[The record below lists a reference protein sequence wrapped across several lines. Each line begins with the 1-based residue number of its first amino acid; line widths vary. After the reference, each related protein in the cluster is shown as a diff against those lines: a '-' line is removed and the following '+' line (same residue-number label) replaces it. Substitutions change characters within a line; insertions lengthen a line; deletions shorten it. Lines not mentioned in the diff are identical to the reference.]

1 LRSADHDV
9 ARYLVVL
16 ALADQRDAIEVLR
29 LYFVE
34 NVSPSE
40 IEARLNV
47 ARSRVQGYVQRV
59 REKVGSQMAHTL
71 LRRLIPKLRAVAP
84 IANGRRCTL
93 CNELVVNMPLT
104 VHITLFHK
112 DYVDKVTRDILD
124 GGGKG

>member
-1 LRSADHDV
+1 LRSAEDV
-9 ARYLVVL
+9 ARYLVTL

-34 NVSPSE
+34 NASPSE

-59 REKVGSQMAHTL
+59 REKVGSQRAHTL
-71 LRRLIPKLRAVAP
+71 LRQLLPKLKSVAP
-84 IANGRRCTL
+84 IANGRRCVL
-93 CNELVVNMPLT
+93 CSEPVVNMPLT
-104 VHITLFHK
+104 VHIILFHK
-112 DYVDKVTRDILD
+112 DYVDRIVRDILD

>member
-1 LRSADHDV
+1 MRSADHDV

-40 IEARLNV
+40 IEARLNI

-59 REKVGSQMAHTL
+59 REKVGSQRAHVL
-71 LRRLIPKLRAVAP
+71 LKQLVPKLKTVAP
-84 IANGRRCTL
+84 IVNGRGCVL

-104 VHITLFHK
+104 VHIILFHK

-124 GGGKG
+124 GGVKG

>member
-1 LRSADHDV
+1 MRGAEDV
-9 ARYLVVL
+9 ARYLVTL
-16 ALADQRDAIEVLR
+16 ALADQRDAVEVLR

-40 IEARLNV
+40 IEGRLNI

-59 REKVGSQMAHTL
+59 REKVGSQKASIL
-71 LRRLIPKLRAVAP
+71 LRQLMPKLKAVAP
-84 IANGRRCTL
+84 IVNGRRCLL

-104 VHITLFHK
+104 VHIILFHK
-112 DYVDKVTRDILD
+112 DYVDKILRDILD

>member
-1 LRSADHDV
+1 LRSADHDL
-9 ARYLVVL
+9 AKYLVVL

-40 IEARLNV
+40 IEVKLNI
-47 ARSRVQGYVQRV
+47 ARSRVQSYVQRV
-59 REKVGSQMAHTL
+59 REKVGSQRAHIL
-71 LRRLIPKLRAVAP
+71 LRQLMPKLRAVAP
-84 IANGRRCTL
+84 IANGRRCAL

-104 VHITLFHK
+104 VHIILFHK
-112 DYVDKVTRDILD
+112 DYVNRIVRNILD

>member
-40 IEARLNV
+40 IEARLNI

-59 REKVGSQMAHTL
+59 REKVGSQKAHVL
-71 LRRLIPKLRAVAP
+71 LKQLVPKLKTVAP
-84 IANGRRCTL
+84 IANGRRCAL

-104 VHITLFHK
+104 VHIILFHK
-112 DYVDKVTRDILD
+112 DYVDGIVRDILD